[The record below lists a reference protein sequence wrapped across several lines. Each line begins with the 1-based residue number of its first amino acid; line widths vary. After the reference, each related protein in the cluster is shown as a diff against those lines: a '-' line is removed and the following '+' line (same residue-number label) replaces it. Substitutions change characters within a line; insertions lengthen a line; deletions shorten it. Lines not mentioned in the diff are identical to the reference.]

1 MTILLSNHV
10 ENSVIMRIFVA
21 SYARLTFDVC
31 FNTVNS
37 LTERIL
43 AMDSVR
49 KNIINYKNVL
59 NLTLLYQNQHE
70 KKNTLKKPNV
80 RFL

>member
-1 MTILLSNHV
+1 VTILLSNHV

-21 SYARLTFDVC
+21 SYARLFDVC
-31 FNTVNS
+31 LNTVNPLS
-37 LTERIL
+37 ERIL
-43 AMDSVR
+43 AMDSVG
-49 KNIINYKNVL
+49 KNIICYRNVL